1 MLHELHIESMGV
13 IETLDL
19 VLLPGLTAFTG
30 ETGAGKTMLVEA
42 INLLVG
48 GRVDPSVVRTGAN
61 EARVEGRF
69 VVGDDEYVVAR
80 VIPFDGRSRAYVNG
94 RLATAATLGELG
106 ARTVDL
112 HGQHAHQSLL
122 SAAAQREA
130 LDRFCATDLEPLRA
144 ARAYLTEID
153 ASLAALCGDQRSR
166 AREVDLLRF
175 QVGELV
181 NAAIT
186 GADEDERLTIEEDGL
201 ADAAAHRG
209 AGHTALEALVG
220 NGDVAEVGAADQ
232 PAADSIGAAISAL
245 ANRSPFDEFTSRLHA
260 LAAEVSDIGRDLRA
274 LVEHLEEDPRRLAE
288 IRERR
293 QLLRD
298 LRRKYGESLDDVLSF
313 QQEAQDRLAELESY
327 EQRVASLEQER
338 SVAEAAERRA
348 AKEVA
353 AVRRSGASKLAAA
366 VRDVVR
372 SLAMPHAEMEVTV
385 GSEAP
390 GDDVTFLIA
399 ANPGLPMLPLSRVA
413 SGGELARTMLALRLV
428 LTEAPETLV
437 FDEVDAGIGGTAAT
451 AVAESLAKLGRRH
464 QVMCVTHLAQVAALA
479 DTQIMVSKTVSAD
492 SFREATTM
500 ASARVVDGDD
510 RIDEIARML
519 SGEQAGDSARLHAAD
534 LLADRLR
541 LS

>member
-1 MLHELHIESMGV
+1 MLHELHVESMGV
-13 IETLDL
+13 IDTLDL
-19 VLLPGLTAFTG
+19 VLQPGLTAFTG

-48 GRVDPSVVRTGAN
+48 GRADPAIVRSGAT

-80 VIPFDGRSRAYVNG
+80 VIPTDGRSRAYVNG
-94 RLATAATLGELG
+94 RLATATTLAELG

-122 SAAAQREA
+122 AVAAQREA
-130 LDRFCATDLEPLRA
+130 LDRFCSTDLEPLRT
-144 ARAYLTEID
+144 ARARLTEID
-153 ASLAALCGDQRSR
+153 ASLAALGGDQRSR

-175 QVGELV
+175 QVGELAG
-181 NAAIT
+181 AAIT
-186 GADEDERLTIEEDGL
+186 DADEDERLAAEEDAL
-201 ADAAAHRG
+201 ADAAAHRE
-209 AGHTALEALVG
+209 AGQSALEALT
-220 NGDVAEVGAADQ
+220 DGAADLGGGDRRHA
-232 PAADSIGAAISAL
+232 AADSLAL
-245 ANRSPFDEFTSRLHA
+245 ALRALHGRAPFEEFNGRLLA
-260 LAAEVSDIGRDLRA
+260 VAAELTELARDLRA
-274 LVEHLEEDPRRLAE
+274 FTEQLEEDPQRLAE
-288 IRERR
+288 IRVRR
-293 QLLRD
+293 QLLHD
-298 LRRKYGESLDDVLSF
+298 MRRKYGDSLADVISF
-313 QQEAQDRLAELESY
+313 HSEAEARLAELEGYDQRVSAL
-327 EQRVASLEQER
+327 EHERAGAAVAEREAAQRVA
-338 SVAEAAERRA
+338 
-348 AKEVA
+348 K
-353 AVRRSGASKLAAA
+353 VRRSGATRLAVA

-390 GDDVTFLIA
+390 GDDVMFLIA

-451 AVAESLAKLGRRH
+451 AVAESLARLGRRH
-464 QVMCVTHLAQVAALA
+464 QVMVVTHLAQVAALA
-479 DTQIMVSKTVSAD
+479 DTQIMVTKIVSAGSGGD
-492 SFREATTM
+492 AITT
-500 ASARVVDGDD
+500 ASARNVEGADRVD
-510 RIDEIARML
+510 EVARML
-519 SGEQAGDSARLHAAD
+519 SGQQAGDSARRHAAD

>member
-13 IETLDL
+13 IESLDL
-19 VLLPGLTAFTG
+19 VLQPGLTAFTG

-48 GRVDPSVVRTGAN
+48 GRADPTVVRAGAG

-69 VVGDDEYVVAR
+69 VVGDDEYIVSR
-80 VIPFDGRSRAYVNG
+80 VIPTDGRSRAYVNG
-94 RLATAATLGELG
+94 RLATATTLADLG

-122 SAAAQREA
+122 STAAQRDA

-144 ARAYLTEID
+144 ARARLTEID
-153 ASLAALCGDQRSR
+153 ASLAALGGDQRSR

-175 QVGELV
+175 QVGEL
-181 NAAIT
+181 AAASIT
-186 GADEDERLTIEEDGL
+186 SENEDESLTAEEDEL
-201 ADAAAHRG
+201 ADAAAHRE
-209 AGHTALEALVG
+209 AGQIALSALVDG
-220 NGDVAEVGAADQ
+220 GSTGDVTSTASDNVGAAFR
-232 PAADSIGAAISAL
+232 AIGG
-245 ANRSPFDEFTSRLHA
+245 RSPFDD
-260 LAAEVSDIGRDLRA
+260 LAARLQGIAADLADIGHDLRA
-274 LVEHLEEDPRRLAE
+274 LTERLEEDPQRLAE

-298 LRRKYGESLDDVLSF
+298 MRRKYGDSLADVITF
-313 QQEAQDRLAELESY
+313 HGEAAARLAELEGY
-327 EQRVASLEQER
+327 EARVATLEQER
-338 SVAEAAERRA
+338 VIATAAERA
-348 AKEVA
+348 AAQRVA
-353 AVRRSGASKLAAA
+353 EVRRAGAVDLARA

-372 SLAMPHAEMEVTV
+372 SLAMPHAEIEVTV
-385 GSEAP
+385 GNDAP

-399 ANPGLPMLPLSRVA
+399 ANPGLPLLPLSRVA

-451 AVAESLAKLGRRH
+451 AVAEALARLGRRH

-479 DTQIMVSKTVSAD
+479 DSQIVVMKTVQHD
-492 SFREATTM
+492 ATIAT
-500 ASARVVDGDD
+500 ARCVDGAE

-519 SGEQAGDSARLHAAD
+519 SGEQAGESARVHAAD
-534 LLADRLR
+534 LLAERLR

>member
-13 IETLDL
+13 IEALDL
-19 VLLPGLTAFTG
+19 VLSPGLTAFTG

-48 GRVDPSVVRTGAN
+48 GRADPTVVRTGAT

-69 VVGDDEYVVAR
+69 VVGEDEYIVSR
-80 VIPFDGRSRAYVNG
+80 VIPADGRSRAYVNG
-94 RLATAATLGELG
+94 RLATAATLAELG

-122 SAAAQREA
+122 STSAQRDA
-130 LDRFCATDLEPLRA
+130 LDRFCTTDVEPLRA
-144 ARAYLTEID
+144 ARARLTEID
-153 ASLAALCGDQRSR
+153 ASLAALGGDQRSR

-175 QVGELV
+175 QVGELAG
-181 NAAIT
+181 AAIT
-186 GADEDERLTIEEDGL
+186 TADEDETLTAEEDSL
-201 ADAAAHRG
+201 ADAVAHRDAGQTALDSLLG
-209 AGHTALEALVG
+209 AGDAGV
-220 NGDVAEVGAADQ
+220 NAAVDH
-232 PAADSIGAAISAL
+232 IGAAIRAL
-245 ANRSPFDEFTSRLHA
+245 AGRAPFDEFDARLHA
-260 LAAEVSDIGRDLRA
+260 LAAEAIDIGHDLRSFT
-274 LVEHLEEDPRRLAE
+274 ENLEEDPQRLAE

-298 LRRKYGESLDDVLSF
+298 MRRKYGDSLADVIAF
-313 QQEAQDRLAELESY
+313 QAEAQERLAELEGY
-327 EQRVASLEQER
+327 EQRVAALEHER
-338 SVAEAAERRA
+338 ATAVVDERDAAEKVAATRRA
-348 AKEVA
+348 
-353 AVRRSGASKLAAA
+353 GASQLAES

-372 SLAMPHAEMEVTV
+372 SLAMPHAEMEITV

-390 GDDVTFLIA
+390 GDDVMFLIA
-399 ANPGLPMLPLSRVA
+399 ANPGLPLLPLSRVA

-451 AVAESLAKLGRRH
+451 AVAESLARLGRRH

-479 DTQIMVSKTVSAD
+479 DTQIMVSKTVS
-492 SFREATTM
+492 SKTTTAT
-500 ASARVVDGDD
+500 ARRVGGDE

-519 SGEQAGDSARLHAAD
+519 SGEQAGGSARLHAAE
-534 LLADRLR
+534 LLGDRVR
-541 LS
+541 LA